1 MSRHRQRKA
10 KVLDFKEV
18 RESKDKNNAIKRS
31 RKKDFH
37 LVPRNLNQEQYML
50 DLNDWDK
57 MYVFGVGPAGTG
69 KTMIAATIACKML
82 MEGAVER
89 IILTRPAVS
98 VDEQHGFLPGD
109 LNQKM
114 DPWVRP
120 LLDVMEEVWS
130 PAEISEMLADRVIE
144 ICPLAYMRGRNFKN
158 SFIIF
163 DEAQNSTEEQM
174 KMALTRLAEGSKMA
188 ITGDTTQHDR
198 GYTDNGLMDAINKIT
213 QSQYAAFTH
222 FERKDVE
229 RHKAVA
235 DVLQYYE

>member
-1 MSRHRQRKA
+1 MSNKSRQRKM
-10 KVLDFKEV
+10 KVIDFNQPTERKS
-18 RESKDKNNAIKRS
+18 RAIKRN
-31 RKKDFH
+31 RKSNFE
-37 LVPRNLNQEQYML
+37 LIPRNLNQEKYII

-57 MYVFGVGPAGTG
+57 PYVFGIGPAGTG
-69 KTMIAATIACKML
+69 KTMIAASVACKML
-82 MEGAVER
+82 MSGQVER

-109 LNQKM
+109 INQKM

-120 LLDVMEEVWS
+120 LLDVMEEVWT
-130 PAEISEMLADRVIE
+130 PDEISEMLADRVIE

-158 SFIIF
+158 SFVIF

-174 KMALTRLAEGSKMA
+174 KMALTRLSQGSKMA

-198 GYTDNGLMDAINKIT
+198 GYTQNGLLDSINRLERSEYT
-213 QSQYAAFTH
+213 AFTH

-229 RHKAVA
+229 RHPAVA
-235 DVLQYYE
+235 DVLGYYES